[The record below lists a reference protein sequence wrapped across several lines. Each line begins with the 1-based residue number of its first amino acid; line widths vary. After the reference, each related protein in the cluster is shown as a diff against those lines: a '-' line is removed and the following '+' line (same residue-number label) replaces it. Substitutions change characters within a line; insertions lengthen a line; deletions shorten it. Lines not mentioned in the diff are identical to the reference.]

1 MRPDSFIRHLSRQ
14 PKSVVVGAAL
24 AALLAASWI
33 LWPHAKPSAKMSV
46 ASANVPVVMH
56 TSGGLLEVATIEV
69 TESFRFEAAPK
80 TFLGLDLGQT
90 VSHVQV
96 RVIYRFHIE
105 MAKEWPIR
113 FKDSS
118 AVVEAGEIKPTLPV
132 AFDTETM
139 VKETSS
145 GWGRFDKH
153 QNLAEL
159 ELRMTP
165 ELEKRAAGFRTLAV
179 DSARRSV
186 GDFVRTWLIK
196 ERHWQRGS
204 AQSVQVCFPGET
216 LPSGMTSQ
224 PTDQL
229 H

>member
-1 MRPDSFIRHLSRQ
+1 MRPDSPHVRHLWQ
-14 PKSVVVGAAL
+14 PSAMVVAA
-24 AALLAASWI
+24 AISGLLATSWV
-33 LWPHAKPSAKMSV
+33 LWPHANPRAKMSV

-56 TSGGLLEVATIEV
+56 TSGGTLEVATVEV
-69 TESFRFEAAPK
+69 TESFMFEAAPR
-80 TFLGLDLGQT
+80 TFLGMNLGRT
-90 VSHVQV
+90 VSHLQV
-96 RVIYRFHIE
+96 KVVYRFHIE
-105 MAKEWPIR
+105 MVKEWPIR

-118 AVVEAGEIKPTLPV
+118 AVVEAGEIKSTLPV

-139 VKETSS
+139 VKVTSS

-153 QNLAEL
+153 ENLAAL

-165 ELEKRAAGFRTLAV
+165 ELEKRAAGYRTLAV

-186 GDFVRTWLIK
+186 GDFVRNWLIK
-196 ERHWQRGS
+196 DRHWQRGS

-216 LPSGMTSQ
+216 PPSGMTSQ
-224 PTDQL
+224 PTNPL